1 MPRVFSHRR
10 ERPAIAFR
18 LLASCTALT
27 LAACSDQYT
36 PLTPVDRAATA
47 LQATASPKGDRIVS
61 VDVTPSSASMRVGD
75 TTTFLATPRD
85 AKGTA
90 LTGRVITWSISDS
103 TIVRVSP
110 NGHVTALAPGGATV
124 TATSEGRSGSAAL
137 TITPPMPGGS
147 CRLVTDWSAR
157 PTTALAKPGYLQP
170 VTEPDFGTRLTR
182 ITGDPGTPITLA
194 GGGTAGTWGNL
205 SGNAYAKEP
214 VWNADQ
220 SLMVLRVLDS
230 SGGWL
235 FLDGN
240 TYQPLFRRDY
250 VPGSHIALWDPARPD
265 EMVISG
271 STGAVGRWNVRTQA
285 VTWLNTTS
293 GYSDVT
299 FGSGEGNVSA
309 DGRHVVILA
318 TRTSDGRRVA
328 YVNDVATGAKG
339 PDLDLAA
346 NGFTAVDWVS
356 VSQLGGY
363 VVAKGTVDGTA
374 LRVKAW
380 SRATLAQTA
389 YWATDRMGHFDLG
402 VDAAGREVAFGPAS
416 GGNYQTQ
423 YVTLD
428 LATGAKAPMSPATTW
443 DWHASTRNTARPG
456 WGYGVTNNATGFAL
470 AGEIYAVKLDG
481 SQAVERYGR
490 FRSTTTDYE
499 AYPFPS
505 PSPDGKRIAFR
516 SNWGT
521 ADGRP
526 IQTYVLDARQAC
538 P

>member
-10 ERPAIAFR
+10 ERPAIASR

-36 PLTPVDRAATA
+36 PLTPVARAAA
-47 LQATASPKGDRIVS
+47 LVATASPKGDRVVS
-61 VDVTPSSASMRVGD
+61 VGVTPSSASMTVGD

-103 TIVRVSP
+103 TIARVSP
-110 NGHVTALAPGGATV
+110 NGQVTALAPGGATI
-124 TATSEGRSGSAAL
+124 TARSEGRSGSAAL
-137 TITPPMPGGS
+137 TIIPPMPGGS

-157 PTTALAKPGYLQP
+157 PTTPMAKPGYLAS

-182 ITGDPGTPITLA
+182 ITGDPGTPISLA
-194 GGGTAGTWGNL
+194 GGGTAGMWGNL
-205 SGNAYAKEP
+205 SGHAYAKEP
-214 VWNADQ
+214 VWNADG

-240 TYQPLFRRDY
+240 TYQPLFRRDN

-285 VTWLNTTS
+285 VTWLNATS

-328 YVNDVATGAKG
+328 YVNDLTTGGKG
-339 PDLDLAA
+339 PDLDFAT
-346 NGFTAVDWVS
+346 NGFSAVDWVS

-363 VVAKGTVDGTA
+363 IVAKGTIDGVD
-374 LRVKAW
+374 LRFRVW
-380 SRATLAQTA
+380 NRETLVQTV
-389 YWATDRMGHFDLG
+389 YSLTDRMGHFDLG

-416 GGNYQTQ
+416 GGLYQTQ
-423 YVTLD
+423 YVTID
-428 LATGAKAPMSPATTW
+428 LATGTKTPHSVPTTW

-456 WGYGVTNNATGFAL
+456 WGYGVTNNVTSFAL
-470 AGEIYAVKLDG
+470 SGEIYTIKLDG

-499 AYPFPS
+499 EYPFAS
-505 PSPDGKRIAFR
+505 PSPDGKRVAFR
-516 SNWGT
+516 SNWGA
-521 ADGRP
+521 ADGHP
-526 IQTYVLDARQAC
+526 IQTYVLDARQIC